1 MAPARQFVLGTKSV
15 VELKRAEE
23 AALKSTTRMRYLA
36 VRLYGSGYGWQE
48 VESITGC
55 GQRSVERWCKTYRDD
70 GIAGLLDQRLGGN
83 RAKLTAEQLDV
94 LRVKLHSYTPAQL
107 FGRPESGEGA
117 SDCFWT
123 IATVKRLVKQECNV
137 EYRCDESYQGLLH
150 KCGMSYQ
157 RPGHVYKSRSQ
168 DKVADFEERLEKK

>member
-1 MAPARQFVLGTKSV
+1 
-15 VELKRAEE
+15 
-23 AALKSTTRMRYLA
+23 
-36 VRLYGSGYGWQE
+36 
-48 VESITGC
+48 
-55 GQRSVERWCKTYRDD
+55 
-70 GIAGLLDQRLGGN
+70 
-83 RAKLTAEQLDV
+83 LTAEQLDV